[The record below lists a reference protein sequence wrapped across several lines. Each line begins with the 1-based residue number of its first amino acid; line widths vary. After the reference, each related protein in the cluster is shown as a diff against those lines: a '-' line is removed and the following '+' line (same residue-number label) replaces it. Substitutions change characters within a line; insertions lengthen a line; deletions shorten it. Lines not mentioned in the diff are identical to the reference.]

1 MPVYEFLCED
11 CNRVFNFFARTAEAG
26 KRKPTCPKCGGRKM
40 SKRFSRF
47 ATRTRSSARSSR
59 AGEGEGALSPG
70 GEGPLSPGE
79 EARMERAMMELARD
93 MESVDEN
100 DPRQIAAV
108 MRRLSDVA
116 GEDLGPEMD
125 EMIRRLEAGEDPEKV
140 EEEMADAFPDDGTEG
155 GLGGPPTYDDGLYDL

>member
-11 CNRVFNFFARTAEAG
+11 CNRVFSFFARTAEAG
-26 KRKPTCPKCGGRKM
+26 KRKPACPKCGGRKM

-47 ATRTRSSARSSR
+47 ATKTRSGARSNR
-59 AGEGEGALSPG
+59 AGEGEGAPSPG
-70 GEGPLSPGE
+70 GGAED
-79 EARMERAMMELARD
+79 ARMERAMMELARD
-93 MESVDEN
+93 MESVDES

-140 EEEMADAFPDDGTEG
+140 EEEMADAFPDDGTQG